1 MILIVLGYISR
12 WFFSYFYSE
21 KVFFLLCTIVLST
34 TVASAQVKI
43 SGKLVDAAKKPVSNV
58 SVGYK
63 RVAGAALVG
72 FTRSGADGSF
82 QFESKITDA
91 DSIQLEFNHMS
102 YAKYAVVV
110 ANKNASYTYVLALQA
125 KEIQEVKAA
134 NLPIFKRK
142 DTINYNVAAFTSSQD
157 RVIAD
162 IIRKLPGVE
171 MEGDKILYQGKP
183 IQKYMVN
190 NLDLMEGRYAMINK
204 NLPADA
210 VRNVQIVEN
219 DQPIK
224 LLDSVVFSD
233 QASLNLELKR
243 FTSTGSGKVGIGAS
257 PLLWDVN
264 VTPMTFGQ
272 KFQMLNSFQSNNVGV
287 DVAKDLRAFYTGGT
301 GAYFTNKDVNIS
313 EGPSYIRLRDVPSP
327 GFEERKWLDNK
338 IFLWSTNVLL
348 KLDNDVEVKGNISY
362 YDDTKMRTGFTATQ
376 IFTAEETI
384 LNSEAVDNRYRINN
398 LDLGATIE
406 KNEKSLFLRNV
417 VKYRKRWNSD
427 LGMVLLN
434 EDRPIRQQST
444 ITDEVFKNSLAIGRF
459 IGKQLFNINSS
470 LEWRTTPQ
478 RLHVMPGQFEDL
490 LNDGN
495 PFDRVQQLVQFEGLD
510 WKNNMSF
517 TRRWK
522 NVRFSPIVSLDYNR
536 NHLQTDIGL
545 EDGVE
550 SRLLGNDFFNDMT
563 NSQARLGV
571 DMGLGFETA
580 RWKLSLATPYS
591 AYYFNVNQQG
601 GQTLNN
607 EFRNTFNPRATA
619 TYIANAKHQLSA
631 RVSGGNQFG
640 GLDNFYNGF
649 IISEYRN
656 IQRYDARLLGS
667 KGVNGSVGYNYK
679 NTLKANFAHVEYRYD
694 AAVRDY
700 IYETQVD
707 SLGRLRTGIANR
719 ESQNQ
724 SHQLGGG
731 LSHFFASAKTVV
743 KLNGRTAWSASD
755 YLLNEVLGRQKTVHY
770 AADLEIMNN
779 LSSVVGADYKTSIG
793 RTQNTFAA
801 GGSNTIFYNN
811 HFLTVMIYPT
821 ELQTIMLSNSYY
833 HNNIVGQADQFFM
846 DATYRITVGKRKI
859 DLELIA
865 QNLLNNNQ
873 YVQQITTDYQLIQ
886 SSFELRPRQFILS
899 TKFRF

>member
-1 MILIVLGYISR
+1 MSIGVAQSQ
-12 WFFSYFYSE
+12 
-21 KVFFLLCTIVLST
+21 VF
-34 TVASAQVKI
+34 I
-43 SGKLVDAAKKPVSNV
+43 SGKLVDIDKNPISNV

-63 RVAGAALVG
+63 RVNGTALVG
-72 FTRSGADGSF
+72 FTRSAADGSF
-82 QFESKITDA
+82 RLESKLTDA
-91 DSIQLEFNHMS
+91 DSIRLEFNHMS
-102 YAKYAVVV
+102 YAQHSVVV
-110 ANKNASYTYVLALQA
+110 ANIAASYTYTLTIQA
-125 KEIQEVKAA
+125 KEIKEVKAA

-142 DTINYNVAAFTSSQD
+142 DTVNYDVAAFTSTQD

-171 MEGDKILYQGKP
+171 MEGDRILYQGKP

-210 VRNVQIVEN
+210 VRKVQIVEN

-243 FTSTGSGKVGIGAS
+243 FTSTGSGKVGIGAT
-257 PLLWDVN
+257 PALWDVN

-287 DVAKDLRAFYTGGT
+287 DVAKDLRAFYTGAT

-313 EGPSYIRLRDVPSP
+313 DGPNYIGLRNVPSP

-338 IFLWSTNVLL
+338 IFLFSTNVLQ
-348 KLDNDVEVKGNISY
+348 KLRNDVEVKGNISY
-362 YDDTKMRTGFTATQ
+362 YDDTKVRRGFTATQ
-376 IFTAEETI
+376 IFTANETI

-406 KNEKSLFLRNV
+406 KNEKNIFLRNV
-417 VKYRKRWNSD
+417 LKYRKRWNTD
-427 LGMVLLN
+427 LGLVLLN
-434 EDRPIRQQST
+434 DDTPIRQQGT
-444 ITDEVFKNSLAIGRF
+444 FTDEVFKNSLAMGRF
-459 IGKQLFNINSS
+459 VGKQLLNINSS

-478 RLHVMPGQFEDL
+478 RLQVMPGQFEDL
-490 LNDGN
+490 LNNGD
-495 PFDRVQQLVQFEGLD
+495 PFDRVQQLVQFDGLD
-510 WKNNMSF
+510 WKNNVSF

-522 NVRFSPIVSLDYNR
+522 KIRLSPILSFDYNR
-536 NHLQTDIGL
+536 NHLQTDIELG
-545 EDGVE
+545 EDGQN
-550 SRLLGNDFFNDMT
+550 RLLGADFLNNMI
-563 NSQARLGV
+563 NSQVRLGA
-571 DMGLGFETA
+571 DMGFGFETA
-580 RWKLSLATPYS
+580 RWKFNLATPYS
-591 AYYFNVNQQG
+591 LFYYNVNQQG
-601 GQTLNN
+601 VQTLDN
-607 EFRNTFNPRATA
+607 ELRNTFNPRANA
-619 TYIANAKHQLSA
+619 TFMANAKHQFGASA
-631 RVSGGNQFG
+631 GAGNQFG

-649 IISEYRN
+649 VIGEYRN

-667 KGVNGSVGYNYK
+667 KVVHGAVNYNYK
-679 NTLKANFAHVEYRYD
+679 NTLKANFAHLQYGFD

-707 SLGRLRTGIANR
+707 SLGRLRTSIANR

-724 SHQLGGG
+724 QHSLSGG

-743 KLNGRTAWSASD
+743 KINGRTNWSGSD
-755 YLLNEVLGRQKTVHY
+755 YLLNNVMARQKTFHY
-770 AADLEIMNN
+770 VADLEIMNN
-779 LSSVVGADYKTSIG
+779 ASSIIGGEYKTSIG
-793 RTQNTFAA
+793 QTVNTFAA
-801 GGSNTIFYNN
+801 GRSNRIFYNN
-811 HFLTVMIYPT
+811 HYLTLLIYPT
-821 ELQTIMLSNSYY
+821 ELQTIQISNSYY
-833 HNNIVGQADQFFM
+833 HNNIEGQVDQFFM
-846 DATYRITVGKRKI
+846 DATYRITLGKRKI

-865 QNLLNNNQ
+865 QNLLNNNE
-873 YVQQITTDYQLIQ
+873 YVQQITTDYQLIR

>member
-1 MILIVLGYISR
+1 MFLYH
-12 WFFSYFYSE
+12 FSYVM
-21 KVFFLLCTIVLST
+21 KVVLLCILLLFSGR
-34 TVASAQVKI
+34 AIQAQVFI
-43 SGKLVDAAKKPVSNV
+43 SGKLVDDDSNPVSNV

-63 RVAGAALVG
+63 RVTGAALVG
-72 FTRSGADGSF
+72 FTRSAPDGTF
-82 QFESKITDA
+82 QLESKITDA
-91 DSIQLEFNHMS
+91 DSIRLEFNHLS
-102 YAKYAVVV
+102 YAKYSVVV
-110 ANKNASYTYVLALQA
+110 ANKTGQYTYTLSLQA

-142 DTINYNVAAFTSSQD
+142 DTINYNVDAFTSSQD

-171 MEGDKILYQGKP
+171 MEGDRILYEGKP

-204 NLPADA
+204 NLPAEA
-210 VRNVQIVEN
+210 VRNIQIVEN

-243 FTSTGSGKVGIGAS
+243 FTSTGSGKIGIGAS
-257 PLLWDVN
+257 PALWDVN

-287 DVAKDLRAFYTGGT
+287 DVAKDLRAFYTGAT

-313 EGPSYIRLRDVPSP
+313 EGPNYIRLRDVTSP

-338 IFLWSTNVLL
+338 IFLFSTNVLQ
-348 KLDNDVEVKGNISY
+348 KLGNDMEIKGNIAY
-362 YDDTKMRTGFTATQ
+362 YDDTKIRTGFTATQ
-376 IFTAEETI
+376 VFTANETI
-384 LNSEAVDNRYRINN
+384 VNSEAVDNRYRINN

-406 KNEKSLFLRNV
+406 KNEKDIFLRNV
-417 VKYRKRWNSD
+417 LKYRKRWNSD
-427 LGMVLLN
+427 LGLVLLN
-434 EDRPIRQQST
+434 DDTPIRQQT
-444 ITDEVFKNSLAIGRF
+444 AFTDEVFKNSLAMGRF

-478 RLHVMPGQFEDL
+478 HLQVMPGQFEDL

-495 PFDRVQQLVQFEGLD
+495 PFDRVHQTVQFEGLD

-522 NVRFSPIVSLDYNR
+522 KIRLSPMVSLDYNR
-536 NHLQTDIGL
+536 NHLQTDI
-545 EDGVE
+545 E
-550 SRLLGNDFFNDMT
+550 LGQGDNHRIVGGDFLNNMI
-563 NSQARLGV
+563 NSYIRFGG
-571 DMGLGFETA
+571 DMGIGFEA
-580 RWKLSLATPYS
+580 RRWKFNLAIPYS
-591 AYYFNVNQQG
+591 LFYYNVNQQG
-601 GQTLNN
+601 VQTLDH
-607 EFRNTFNPRATA
+607 ELRNTFNPRANT
-619 TYIANAKHQLSA
+619 TFVANSKHQFSA
-631 RVSGGNQFG
+631 SVGGGNQFG

-649 IISEYRN
+649 IIGEYRN
-656 IQRYDARLLGS
+656 IQRYDARLLGTKNVS
-667 KGVNGSVGYNYK
+667 TSVGYNYK
-679 NTLKANFAHVEYRYD
+679 NTLKANFAHLQYGFDV
-694 AAVRDY
+694 AVRDY

-707 SLGRLRTGIANR
+707 SLGRLRTSIASR

-724 SHQLGGG
+724 QHRLSGS

-743 KLNGRTAWSASD
+743 KINGRTNWSGSD
-755 YLLNEVLGRQKTVHY
+755 YLLNNVMARQKTFHY

-779 LSSVVGADYKTSIG
+779 ASSLIGGEYKTSIG
-793 RTQNTFAA
+793 QTVNTFAE
-801 GGSNTIFYNN
+801 GRSNSIFYNN
-811 HFLTVMIYPT
+811 HYLTVLVYPT
-821 ELQTIMLSNSYY
+821 ELQTIILSNSYY
-833 HNNIVGQADQFFM
+833 HNNISGQPDQYFI
-846 DATYRITVGKRKI
+846 DATYRITMGKRKI
-859 DLELIA
+859 DVELIA
-865 QNLLNNNQ
+865 QNLLNNNE

-886 SSFELRPRQFILS
+886 SRFELRPRQFIVS